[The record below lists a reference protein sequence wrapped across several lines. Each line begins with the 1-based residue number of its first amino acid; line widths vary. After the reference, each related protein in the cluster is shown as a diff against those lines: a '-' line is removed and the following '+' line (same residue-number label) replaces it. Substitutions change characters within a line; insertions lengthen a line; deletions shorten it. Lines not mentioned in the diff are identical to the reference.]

1 MWIKNV
7 QIEAI
12 DYEIKENLEW
22 LQTLSDEVECVIH
35 CLRDEIMSH
44 LEDVS
49 EENFPTME
57 FIETLHQMKDAYE
70 VENHKIKEKIV
81 SLQNKLKKYD

>member
-1 MWIKNV
+1 MN
-7 QIEAI
+7 
-12 DYEIKENLEW
+12 
-22 LQTLSDEVECVIH
+22 LSDDVECVIQ

-57 FIETLHQMKDAYE
+57 FIEQLHKIKDEYE
-70 VENHKIKEKIV
+70 VENHRIKQKIV
-81 SLQNKLKKYD
+81 